1 VAGSDR
7 LKLKM
12 PNPNDSVL
20 RAKADA
26 LSFSGVRRSEQE
38 ASPPRRARN
47 VTHWHYDCPKRNN
60 DCYNVPI
67 SIPEQAK
74 VEEGKEP

>member
-1 VAGSDR
+1 
-7 LKLKM
+7 M

-26 LSFSGVRRSEQE
+26 LPFSGVRRSEQE
-38 ASPPRRARN
+38 ASPPGRARN
-47 VTHWHYDCPKRNN
+47 VTHWQHDCTKRNN
-60 DCYNVPI
+60 DSYNVPI

-74 VEEGKEP
+74 VEGGKKP